1 MKPEEI
7 EIVEVKSKADLKRFV
22 KLPWR
27 IYAGDPNW
35 VPPLIVERLAFFDR
49 KKNPFYRYA
58 KVQLFLAV
66 YQDEVLGRIATCVNN
81 IHNQFHQEKTGFF
94 GFFESV
100 ENYDVAYR
108 LLKVAVIS
116 LKKAGMEQMI
126 GPANFSTNHEI
137 GLLVDAFDQPPMVQ
151 MTYNPSYYVD
161 YFDRFGL
168 TKAKDVLAF
177 KLVKQNEPPERIAKI
192 VERIRERS
200 GATFRRINM
209 RDFDNEIMRVI
220 KVYNDAWE
228 DNWGF
233 VPLHEDEFIHIAK
246 DLKQIVDPDLA
257 LFAEIDGEPAGF
269 ALAIPNI
276 NQILI
281 KLNGRLFPFGI
292 FKLLW
297 NLKIRRKINQA
308 RVITMGVVRK
318 YQKRG
323 IDNVFYMDLF
333 RNGVSKG
340 YDTGELS
347 WILEDNKLM
356 ISALETLGAKR
367 YKTYR
372 LYHSPLTTSPEA
384 IPGHGKSSEER

>member
-7 EIVEVKSKADLKRFV
+7 DIIEVISKSDLKRFI
-22 KLPWR
+22 KFPWKV
-27 IYAGDPNW
+27 YADDPNW
-35 VPPLIVERLAFFDR
+35 VPPLITERLAFFDR

-58 KVQLFLAV
+58 KVQLFLAI
-66 YQDEVLGRIATCVNN
+66 YQGEVLGRIATCVNN

-100 ENYDVAYR
+100 QNYDVAYR
-108 LLKVAVIS
+108 LLKVAVIA
-116 LKKAGMEQMI
+116 LKTVGMEQML
-126 GPANFSTNHEI
+126 GPANFSTNHEL
-137 GLLVDAFDQPPMVQ
+137 GLLVDAFDQPPVVQ
-151 MTYNPSYYVD
+151 MSYNPAYYVD
-161 YFDRFGL
+161 YFERFGL
-168 TKAKDVLAF
+168 TKAKDLLAF
-177 KLVKQNEPPERIAKI
+177 KMVKENEPPERMVKI

-200 GATFRRINM
+200 GATFRKIDLH
-209 RDFDNEIMRVI
+209 DFDNEILKVI

-228 DNWGF
+228 SNWGF

-269 ALAIPNI
+269 ALAIPDI

-281 KLNGRLFPFGI
+281 KLNGRLFPFGL

-297 NLKIRRKINQA
+297 NFKVRRKVNQV
-308 RVITMGVVRK
+308 RVITMGVVKK

-323 IDNVFYMDLF
+323 IDNVFYLDLY
-333 RNGVSKG
+333 RNGVAKG
-340 YDTGELS
+340 YYTAELS
-347 WILEDNKLM
+347 WILEENHLM
-356 ISALETLGAKR
+356 ISPIETLGGKR

-372 LYHSPLTTSPEA
+372 MYHTPLITSP
-384 IPGHGKSSEER
+384 PPYPPDTSQ

>member
-7 EIVEVKSKADLKRFV
+7 EIVEVASKRDLKRFV
-22 KLPWR
+22 KFPWK
-27 IYAGDPNW
+27 IYAGNPNW
-35 VPPLIVERLAFFDR
+35 VPPLISERLAFFDR
-49 KKNPFYRYA
+49 KKNPFFRYA
-58 KVQLFLAV
+58 RVQMFLAV
-66 YQDEVLGRIATCVNN
+66 HEGEVLGRVATCVNN

-108 LLKVAVIS
+108 LLKVAVIA
-116 LKKAGMEQMI
+116 LKKVGMEQMI
-126 GPANFSTNHEI
+126 GPANFSTNHEV
-137 GLLVDAFDQPPMVQ
+137 GLLVDAFDQPPVVQ
-151 MTYNPSYYVD
+151 MSYNPRYYVD
-161 YFDRFGL
+161 YFEKFGL
-168 TKAKDVLAF
+168 TKAKDLLAF
-177 KLVKQNEPPERIAKI
+177 RMVKENEPPERMAKI

-200 GATFRRINM
+200 GATFRRINLH
-209 RDFDNEIMRVI
+209 DFDNEIMRVI

-228 DNWGF
+228 SNWGF

-276 NQILI
+276 NQVLI
-281 KLNGRLFPFGI
+281 KLNGRLFPFGLFRLI
-292 FKLLW
+292 W
-297 NLKIRRKINQA
+297 DLKIRRKTNEV
-308 RVITMGVVRK
+308 RVITMGVVKK

-323 IDNVFYMDLF
+323 IDNVFYLDLY
-333 RNGVSKG
+333 RNGVPKG
-340 YDTGELS
+340 YHTAELS
-347 WILEDNKLM
+347 WILEDNTLM

-372 LYHSPLTTSPEA
+372 MYHTPLITLTQASPTSA
-384 IPGHGKSSEER
+384 